1 MASVVMYFVF
11 RTGLGAVC
19 LLAGL
24 EKARAP
30 REFFE
35 GVRQYRLV
43 PSRFAPAVGGGL
55 IAAELG
61 LGILL
66 VSGLVPAL
74 AAVGAIALFAVFAA
88 ALAVSLARSNRAPC
102 HCFGASDIETISP
115 LALVRALVLT
125 GLAVAVL
132 AFALGDTASIARDD
146 VLPALLMSAALV
158 AATRLSGLVPLAWSF
173 LAAEATF
180 YPTPTRRVSFRHQP
194 LTVPLWPKQEER

>member
-1 MASVVMYFVF
+1 
-11 RTGLGAVC
+11 VC

-30 REFFE
+30 RGFFE

-43 PSRFAPAVGGGL
+43 PGRYAPVVGVGL
-55 IAAELG
+55 IATELG
-61 LGILL
+61 LGALL

-115 LALVRALVLT
+115 VALVRALALT

-132 AFALGDTASIARDD
+132 VFALGDTAWIARGD
-146 VLPALLMSAALV
+146 VLPALLMAAGLV
-158 AATRLSGLVPLAWSF
+158 AATRLSGLIPLAWSF
-173 LAAEATF
+173 LSAEATF